1 MITGNY
7 LIARELNKK
16 GGEQPTAGPQQL
28 PNVQPAEYHYQ
39 RQTSN
44 SPLIKVSEDNRK
56 LLKSK
61 DKCDKYDYL
70 AAVACGA
77 IGGLIDIFL
86 VGAPKSSTLGNWTDK
101 QVDNAVMGFAK
112 VLKWDPENRHQGN
125 PASAIAHLENFK
137 VNYDQRHSAD
147 VGNLFNMSTRNHHM
161 MSLSHSPD
169 IVGLFFSLL
178 NQFTSTSSF
187 IADGQLVTIR
197 SDTYEL
203 QGGNFIAKLFCGIA
217 NWFGHIM
224 SDIAGSSGSRGNLG
238 RGTGVVIPFYELFQF
253 CKFGSFRVGQDKQ
266 DLATIAVRAFQEGYD
281 FRFGLA
287 SAIPVVITDLTIRLI
302 WALRRRFQYGKALRE
317 CIPTHQHDDLRV
329 MLLFGNGTLC
339 VMDAIDAG
347 IRSGG
352 NFLTFF
358 MRLNI
363 IAWFRFVT
371 LVLKEVCI
379 RLGLTNALQKNIE
392 AFRRINEALLVYLH
406 ELESIDIEA
415 FKNEIEK
422 YNEIMKVFTT
432 AKTDKELNQI
442 LLDTFDKLDIQKPWK
457 GDFDKFMSN
466 RNNTLI
472 FD

>member
-1 MITGNY
+1 MGRISKNY
-7 LIARELNKK
+7 SIIE
-16 GGEQPTAGPQQL
+16 
-28 PNVQPAEYHYQ
+28 
-39 RQTSN
+39 
-44 SPLIKVSEDNRK
+44 VSEDNRK

-77 IGGLIDIFL
+77 VGGLIDIFL
-86 VGAPKSSTLGNWTDK
+86 VGAPQNSTLGNWTDK

-112 VLKWDPENRHQGN
+112 ASGWNPRNNQQGN
-125 PASAIAHLENFK
+125 PASAIGFLEKQIK
-137 VNYDQRHSAD
+137 VNYEQRYSAD
-147 VGNLFNMSTRNHHM
+147 VENLFNMSTRNHHM

-169 IVGLFFSLL
+169 LVGLFFSLL

-203 QGGNFIAKLFCGIA
+203 QGGNFVAKLFCGIA

-224 SDIAGSSGSRGNLG
+224 SDIAGSSGSRGNSG
-238 RGTGVVIPFYELFQF
+238 RGAGVVIPFYELFQF
-253 CKFGSFRVGQDKQ
+253 CKFGSFRVGQDRQ

-287 SAIPVVITDLTIRLI
+287 SAIPVIITDLSIRLI
-302 WALRRRFQYGKALRE
+302 WALRRRFQYGKALKE
-317 CIPTHQHDDLRV
+317 CIPTHQHDDLRI

-339 VMDAIDAG
+339 VMDGIDAG

-352 NFLTFF
+352 NFLAFF

-379 RLGLTNALQKNIE
+379 RLGLADALQKNIE
-392 AFRRINEALLVYLH
+392 AFKRINEALLIYLH

-415 FKNEIEK
+415 FKKETEE

-442 LLDTFDKLDIQKPWK
+442 LLNTFDRLGIQKPWK
-457 GDFDKFMSN
+457 GDFDEFMSN
-466 RNNTLI
+466 KNNTLI

>member
-1 MITGNY
+1 MGIMNENHSR
-7 LIARELNKK
+7 IE
-16 GGEQPTAGPQQL
+16 
-28 PNVQPAEYHYQ
+28 
-39 RQTSN
+39 
-44 SPLIKVSEDNRK
+44 VSEDNRK
-56 LLKSK
+56 LLESK
-61 DKCDKYDYL
+61 DQCDQYDYL

-77 IGGLIDIFL
+77 VGGLIDIFL

-112 VLKWDPENRHQGN
+112 ASGWKPRDGQQGN
-125 PASAIAHLENFK
+125 PASAIGFLEKQFK

-147 VGNLFNMSTRNHHM
+147 VENLFDMSTRNHHM
-161 MSLSHSPD
+161 MSLAHSPD
-169 IVGLFFSLL
+169 LVGLFFSLL

-187 IADGQLVTIR
+187 IAEGQLVTIR

-203 QGGNFIAKLFCGIA
+203 QGGNFVAKLFCGIA

-224 SDIAGSSGSRGNLG
+224 SDIAGSSGSRGNSG
-238 RGTGVVIPFYELFQF
+238 RGAGVVIPFYELFQF

-287 SAIPVVITDLTIRLI
+287 SAIPVIITDLSIRLI
-302 WALRRRFQYGKALRE
+302 WALRRRFQYGKALKE

-339 VMDAIDAG
+339 VMDGIDAG

-352 NFLTFF
+352 NFLAFF

-379 RLGLTNALQKNIE
+379 RLGLTDALQKNIE
-392 AFRRINEALLVYLH
+392 AFKRINEALLLYLH

-415 FKNEIEK
+415 FKRETEE
-422 YNEIMKVFTT
+422 YNEMMQVFTT

-442 LLDTFDKLDIQKPWK
+442 LLDTFDRLGIQKPWK
-457 GDFDKFMSN
+457 GDFEAFMSN
-466 RNNTLI
+466 KNNTLI

>member
-1 MITGNY
+1 MGIMNENHS
-7 LIARELNKK
+7 IIE
-16 GGEQPTAGPQQL
+16 
-28 PNVQPAEYHYQ
+28 
-39 RQTSN
+39 
-44 SPLIKVSEDNRK
+44 VSEDNRK
-56 LLKSK
+56 LLESK
-61 DKCDKYDYL
+61 DQCDQYDYL

-77 IGGLIDIFL
+77 VGGLIDIFL

-112 VLKWDPENRHQGN
+112 ASGWKPRDGQQGN
-125 PASAIAHLENFK
+125 PASAIGFLEKQFK

-147 VGNLFNMSTRNHHM
+147 VENLFDMSTRNHHM
-161 MSLSHSPD
+161 MSLAHSPD
-169 IVGLFFSLL
+169 LVGLFFSLL

-187 IADGQLVTIR
+187 IAEGQLVTIR

-203 QGGNFIAKLFCGIA
+203 QGGNFVAKLFCGIA

-224 SDIAGSSGSRGNLG
+224 SDIAGSSESRGNSG
-238 RGTGVVIPFYELFQF
+238 RGAGVVIPFYELFQF

-287 SAIPVVITDLTIRLI
+287 SAIPVIITDLSIRLI
-302 WALRRRFQYGKALRE
+302 WALRRRFQYGKALKE

-339 VMDAIDAG
+339 VMDGIDAG

-352 NFLTFF
+352 NFLAFF

-379 RLGLTNALQKNIE
+379 RLGLTDALQKNIE
-392 AFRRINEALLVYLH
+392 AFKRINEALLLYLH

-415 FKNEIEK
+415 FKRETEE
-422 YNEIMKVFTT
+422 YNEMMQVFTT

-442 LLDTFDKLDIQKPWK
+442 LLDTFDRLGIQKPWK
-457 GDFDKFMSN
+457 GDFEAFMSN
-466 RNNTLI
+466 KNNTLI

>member
-1 MITGNY
+1 MGRTNENY
-7 LIARELNKK
+7 SIIEN
-16 GGEQPTAGPQQL
+16 
-28 PNVQPAEYHYQ
+28 
-39 RQTSN
+39 
-44 SPLIKVSEDNRK
+44 SEDNRK

-70 AAVACGA
+70 VAVACGA
-77 IGGLIDIFL
+77 VGGLIDIFL
-86 VGAPKSSTLGNWTDK
+86 VGAPKSSTLGNWTDN

-112 VLKWDPENRHQGN
+112 VVGWNPRDIQEGN
-125 PASAIAHLENFK
+125 PASAIGFLEKQFK

-147 VGNLFNMSTRNHHM
+147 VGNLFDMSTRNHHM

-187 IADGQLVTIR
+187 IANGQLVTIR

-224 SDIAGSSGSRGNLG
+224 SDIAGSSGSRGNSG
-238 RGTGVVIPFYELFQF
+238 RGAGIVIPFYELFQF
-253 CKFGSFRVGQDKQ
+253 CKFGSFNVGQDRQ

-287 SAIPVVITDLTIRLI
+287 SAIPVVITDLAIRLI

-317 CIPTHQHDDLRV
+317 CIPTQQHDSLRV

-339 VMDAIDAG
+339 VMDGIDAG

-352 NFLTFF
+352 NFLAFF
-358 MRLNI
+358 MRINI

-371 LVLKEVCI
+371 LVLKEICI
-379 RLGLTNALQKNIE
+379 RVGLTDALQKNIE
-392 AFRRINEALLVYLH
+392 AFKRINEVLLVYLH

-415 FKNEIEK
+415 FRKETEE
-422 YNEIMKVFTT
+422 YNEIITMFTT

-442 LLDTFDKLDIQKPWK
+442 LLDTFDRLGIQKPWK
-457 GDFDKFMSN
+457 GDFDAFMSN

>member
-1 MITGNY
+1 MGIMNENHS
-7 LIARELNKK
+7 IIE
-16 GGEQPTAGPQQL
+16 
-28 PNVQPAEYHYQ
+28 
-39 RQTSN
+39 
-44 SPLIKVSEDNRK
+44 VSEDNRK
-56 LLKSK
+56 LLESK
-61 DKCDKYDYL
+61 DQCDQYDYL

-77 IGGLIDIFL
+77 VGGLIDIFL

-112 VLKWDPENRHQGN
+112 ASGWKPRDGQQGN
-125 PASAIAHLENFK
+125 PASAIGFLEKQFK

-147 VGNLFNMSTRNHHM
+147 VENLFDMSTRNHHM
-161 MSLSHSPD
+161 MSLAHSPD
-169 IVGLFFSLL
+169 LVGLFFSLL

-187 IADGQLVTIR
+187 IAEGQLVTIR

-203 QGGNFIAKLFCGIA
+203 QGGNFVAKLFCGIA

-224 SDIAGSSGSRGNLG
+224 SDIAGSSGSRGNSG
-238 RGTGVVIPFYELFQF
+238 RGAGVVIPFYELFQF

-287 SAIPVVITDLTIRLI
+287 SAIPVIITDLSIRLI
-302 WALRRRFQYGKALRE
+302 WALRRRFQYGKALKE

-329 MLLFGNGTLC
+329 MLLFGNGMLC
-339 VMDAIDAG
+339 VMDGIDAG

-352 NFLTFF
+352 NFLAFF

-379 RLGLTNALQKNIE
+379 RFGLTDALQKNIE
-392 AFRRINEALLVYLH
+392 AFKRINEALLLYLH

-415 FKNEIEK
+415 FKRETEE
-422 YNEIMKVFTT
+422 YNEMMQVFTT

-442 LLDTFDKLDIQKPWK
+442 LLDTFDRLGIQKPWK
-457 GDFDKFMSN
+457 GDFEAFMSN
-466 RNNTLI
+466 KNNTLI

>member
-1 MITGNY
+1 MGRTNENLSI
-7 LIARELNKK
+7 IE
-16 GGEQPTAGPQQL
+16 
-28 PNVQPAEYHYQ
+28 
-39 RQTSN
+39 
-44 SPLIKVSEDNRK
+44 ISEDNRL

-77 IGGLIDIFL
+77 VGGLIDIFL
-86 VGAPKSSTLGNWTDK
+86 VGAPKSSTLVNWTDK

-112 VLKWDPENRHQGN
+112 VAGWKPGDGQQGN
-125 PASAIAHLENFK
+125 PASAIGFLEKQFK
-137 VNYDQRHSAD
+137 VNYDQRYSAD
-147 VGNLFNMSTRNHHM
+147 VENLFDMSTRNHHM

-169 IVGLFFSLL
+169 LVGLFFSLL

-187 IADGQLVTIR
+187 IAEGQLVTIR

-203 QGGNFIAKLFCGIA
+203 QGGNFVAKLFCGIA

-224 SDIAGSSGSRGNLG
+224 SDIAGSSGSRGNSG
-238 RGTGVVIPFYELFQF
+238 RGAGVVIPFYELFQF
-253 CKFGSFRVGQDKQ
+253 CKFGSFRVGQDRQ

-281 FRFGLA
+281 FRFGLT
-287 SAIPVVITDLTIRLI
+287 SAIPVIITDLSIRLI
-302 WALRRRFQYGKALRE
+302 WALRRRFQYGKALKE

-339 VMDAIDAG
+339 IMDAIDAG

-352 NFLTFF
+352 NFLAFF

-379 RLGLTNALQKNIE
+379 RLGLTDALQKNIE
-392 AFRRINEALLVYLH
+392 AFKRINEALLIYLH
-406 ELESIDIEA
+406 ELEAIDIEA
-415 FKNEIEK
+415 FKKETEE
-422 YNEIMKVFTT
+422 YNEILKVFTT
-432 AKTDKELNQI
+432 AKTNKELNQI
-442 LLDTFDKLDIQKPWK
+442 LLNTFDRLGIQKPWK
-457 GDFDKFMSN
+457 GDFDEFMSS

>member
-1 MITGNY
+1 MGRISKNY
-7 LIARELNKK
+7 SIIE
-16 GGEQPTAGPQQL
+16 
-28 PNVQPAEYHYQ
+28 
-39 RQTSN
+39 
-44 SPLIKVSEDNRK
+44 VSEDNRK

-77 IGGLIDIFL
+77 VGGLIDIFL
-86 VGAPKSSTLGNWTDK
+86 VGAPQNSTLGNWTDK

-112 VLKWDPENRHQGN
+112 ASGWNPRNNQQGN
-125 PASAIAHLENFK
+125 PASAIGFLEKQFK
-137 VNYDQRHSAD
+137 VNYDQRYSAD
-147 VGNLFNMSTRNHHM
+147 VENLFNMSTRNHHM

-169 IVGLFFSLL
+169 LVGLFFSLL

-203 QGGNFIAKLFCGIA
+203 QGGNFVAKLFCGIA

-224 SDIAGSSGSRGNLG
+224 SDIAGSSGSRGNSG
-238 RGTGVVIPFYELFQF
+238 RGAGVVIPFYELFQF
-253 CKFGSFRVGQDKQ
+253 CKFGSFRVGQDRQ

-287 SAIPVVITDLTIRLI
+287 SAIPVIITDLSIRLI
-302 WALRRRFQYGKALRE
+302 WTLRRRFQYGKALKE
-317 CIPTHQHDDLRV
+317 CIPTHQHDDLRI

-339 VMDAIDAG
+339 VMDGIDAG

-352 NFLTFF
+352 NFLAFF

-379 RLGLTNALQKNIE
+379 RLGLADALQKNIE
-392 AFRRINEALLVYLH
+392 AFKRINEALLIYLH

-415 FKNEIEK
+415 FKKETEE

-442 LLDTFDKLDIQKPWK
+442 LLNTFDRLGIQKPWK
-457 GDFDKFMSN
+457 GDFDEFMSN
-466 RNNTLI
+466 KNNTLI

>member
-1 MITGNY
+1 MGIMNENHS
-7 LIARELNKK
+7 IIE
-16 GGEQPTAGPQQL
+16 
-28 PNVQPAEYHYQ
+28 
-39 RQTSN
+39 
-44 SPLIKVSEDNRK
+44 VSEDNRK
-56 LLKSK
+56 LLESK
-61 DKCDKYDYL
+61 DQCDQYDYL

-77 IGGLIDIFL
+77 VGGLIDIFL

-112 VLKWDPENRHQGN
+112 ASDWKPRDGQQGN
-125 PASAIAHLENFK
+125 PASAIGFLEKQFK

-147 VGNLFNMSTRNHHM
+147 VENLFDMSTRNHHM
-161 MSLSHSPD
+161 MSLAHSPD
-169 IVGLFFSLL
+169 LVGLFFSLL

-187 IADGQLVTIR
+187 IAEGQLVTIR

-203 QGGNFIAKLFCGIA
+203 QGGNFVAKLFCGIA

-224 SDIAGSSGSRGNLG
+224 SDIAGRSGSRGNSG
-238 RGTGVVIPFYELFQF
+238 RGAGVVIPFYELFQF

-287 SAIPVVITDLTIRLI
+287 SAIPVIITDLSIRLI
-302 WALRRRFQYGKALRE
+302 WALRRRFQYGKALKE

-339 VMDAIDAG
+339 VMDGIDAG

-352 NFLTFF
+352 NFLAFF

-379 RLGLTNALQKNIE
+379 RLGLTDALQKNIE
-392 AFRRINEALLVYLH
+392 AFKRINEALLLYLH

-415 FKNEIEK
+415 FKRETEE
-422 YNEIMKVFTT
+422 YNEMMQVFTT

-442 LLDTFDKLDIQKPWK
+442 LLDTFDRLGIQKPWK
-457 GDFDKFMSN
+457 GDFEAFMSN
-466 RNNTLI
+466 KNNTLI

>member
-1 MITGNY
+1 MGRTNENY
-7 LIARELNKK
+7 SIIE
-16 GGEQPTAGPQQL
+16 
-28 PNVQPAEYHYQ
+28 
-39 RQTSN
+39 
-44 SPLIKVSEDNRK
+44 VSEDNRK

-77 IGGLIDIFL
+77 VGGLIDIFL
-86 VGAPKSSTLGNWTDK
+86 VGAPGSSTLGNWTDN
-101 QVDNAVMGFAK
+101 QVDNAVMEFAK
-112 VLKWDPENRHQGN
+112 AVGWNPRDIQQDN
-125 PASAIAHLENFK
+125 PASAIVFLEKQFK

-147 VGNLFNMSTRNHHM
+147 VENLFNMSTRNHHM

-169 IVGLFFSLL
+169 LVGLFFSLL

-203 QGGNFIAKLFCGIA
+203 QGGNFVAKLFCGIA

-224 SDIAGSSGSRGNLG
+224 SDIAGSSESRGNSG
-238 RGTGVVIPFYELFQF
+238 RGVGVVIPFYELFQF
-253 CKFGSFRVGQDKQ
+253 CKFGSFRVRQDRQ

-287 SAIPVVITDLTIRLI
+287 SAIPVIVTDLSVRLI
-302 WALRRRFQYGKALRE
+302 WALRRHFQYGKALKE
-317 CIPTHQHDDLRV
+317 CIPTHQHDDLRII
-329 MLLFGNGTLC
+329 LLFGNGTLC
-339 VMDAIDAG
+339 VMDGINAG

-352 NFLTFF
+352 NFLAFF

-379 RLGLTNALQKNIE
+379 RLGLTDALQKNIE
-392 AFRRINEALLVYLH
+392 AFKRINEALLGYLH

-415 FKNEIEK
+415 FKKETEE
-422 YNEIMKVFTT
+422 YTEIMKVFTT

-457 GDFDKFMSN
+457 GDFDEFMSN

>member
-1 MITGNY
+1 MGIMNENHS
-7 LIARELNKK
+7 IIE
-16 GGEQPTAGPQQL
+16 
-28 PNVQPAEYHYQ
+28 
-39 RQTSN
+39 
-44 SPLIKVSEDNRK
+44 VSEDNRK
-56 LLKSK
+56 LLESK
-61 DKCDKYDYL
+61 DQCDQYDYL

-77 IGGLIDIFL
+77 VGGLIDIFL

-112 VLKWDPENRHQGN
+112 ASGWKPRDGQQGN
-125 PASAIAHLENFK
+125 PASAIGFLEKQFK

-147 VGNLFNMSTRNHHM
+147 VENLFDMSTRNHHM
-161 MSLSHSPD
+161 MSLAHSPD
-169 IVGLFFSLL
+169 LVGLFFSLL

-187 IADGQLVTIR
+187 IAEGQLVTIR

-203 QGGNFIAKLFCGIA
+203 QGGNFVAKLFCGIA

-224 SDIAGSSGSRGNLG
+224 SDIAGSSGSRGNSG
-238 RGTGVVIPFYELFQF
+238 RGAGVVIPFYELFQF

-287 SAIPVVITDLTIRLI
+287 SAIPVIITDLSIRLI
-302 WALRRRFQYGKALRE
+302 WALRRRFQYGKALKE

-339 VMDAIDAG
+339 VMDGIDAG

-352 NFLTFF
+352 NFLAFF

-379 RLGLTNALQKNIE
+379 RLGLTDALQKNIE
-392 AFRRINEALLVYLH
+392 AFKRINEALLLYLH

-415 FKNEIEK
+415 FKRETEE
-422 YNEIMKVFTT
+422 YNEMMQNRQRT
-432 AKTDKELNQI
+432 E
-442 LLDTFDKLDIQKPWK
+442 P
-457 GDFDKFMSN
+457 DFVGY
-466 RNNTLI
+466 I
-472 FD
+472 

>member
-1 MITGNY
+1 MGRISKNY
-7 LIARELNKK
+7 SIIE
-16 GGEQPTAGPQQL
+16 
-28 PNVQPAEYHYQ
+28 
-39 RQTSN
+39 
-44 SPLIKVSEDNRK
+44 VSEDNRK

-77 IGGLIDIFL
+77 VGGLIDIFL
-86 VGAPKSSTLGNWTDK
+86 VGAPQNSTLGNWTDK
-101 QVDNAVMGFAK
+101 QVDNTVMGFAK
-112 VLKWDPENRHQGN
+112 ASGWNPRNNQQGN
-125 PASAIAHLENFK
+125 PASAIGFLEKQFK
-137 VNYDQRHSAD
+137 VNYDQRYSAD
-147 VGNLFNMSTRNHHM
+147 VENLFNMSTRNHHM

-169 IVGLFFSLL
+169 LVGLFFSLL

-197 SDTYEL
+197 SDRYEL
-203 QGGNFIAKLFCGIA
+203 QGGNFVAKLFCGIA

-224 SDIAGSSGSRGNLG
+224 SDIAGSSGSRGNSG
-238 RGTGVVIPFYELFQF
+238 RGAGVVIPFYELFQF
-253 CKFGSFRVGQDKQ
+253 CKFGSFRVGQDRQ

-287 SAIPVVITDLTIRLI
+287 SAIPVIITDLSIRLI
-302 WALRRRFQYGKALRE
+302 WALRRRFQYGKALKE
-317 CIPTHQHDDLRV
+317 CIPTHQHDDLRI

-339 VMDAIDAG
+339 VMDGIDAG

-352 NFLTFF
+352 NFLAFF

-379 RLGLTNALQKNIE
+379 RLGLADALQKNIE
-392 AFRRINEALLVYLH
+392 AFKRINEALLIYLH

-415 FKNEIEK
+415 FKKETEE

-442 LLDTFDKLDIQKPWK
+442 LLNTFDRLGIQKPWK
-457 GDFDKFMSN
+457 GDFDEFMSN
-466 RNNTLI
+466 KNNTLI

>member
-1 MITGNY
+1 MGRTNENLSI
-7 LIARELNKK
+7 IE
-16 GGEQPTAGPQQL
+16 
-28 PNVQPAEYHYQ
+28 
-39 RQTSN
+39 
-44 SPLIKVSEDNRK
+44 VSEDNRM
-56 LLKSK
+56 LLKRK

-77 IGGLIDIFL
+77 VGGLIDIFL
-86 VGAPKSSTLGNWTDK
+86 VGAPKSSTLVNWTDK

-112 VLKWDPENRHQGN
+112 VAGWKPGDGQQGN
-125 PASAIAHLENFK
+125 PASAIGFLEKQFK

-147 VGNLFNMSTRNHHM
+147 VENLFDMNTRNHHM
-161 MSLSHSPD
+161 ISLSHAPD
-169 IVGLFFSLL
+169 LVGLFFSLL
-178 NQFTSTSSF
+178 NQFTTTSSF
-187 IADGQLVTIR
+187 IADGKIVTIR

-224 SDIAGSSGSRGNLG
+224 SDIAGSSGSRGNSG
-238 RGTGVVIPFYELFQF
+238 RGAGVVIPFYELFQF
-253 CKFGSFRVGQDKQ
+253 CKFGSFSVGQDRQ
-266 DLATIAVRAFQEGYD
+266 DLATISVRAFQEGYD

-287 SAIPVVITDLTIRLI
+287 SAIPVVITDLSIRLI

-317 CIPTHQHDDLRV
+317 CIPTHQHDDLKV
-329 MLLFGNGTLC
+329 MLLFGNGTIC
-339 VMDAIDAG
+339 VMDGIDAG

-352 NFLTFF
+352 NFLAFF

-363 IAWFRFVT
+363 IAWFRFVI

-379 RLGLTNALQKNIE
+379 RIGLTDALQKNIE
-392 AFRRINEALLVYLH
+392 AFKRINEVLLVYLH

-415 FKNEIEK
+415 FKKETEE
-422 YNEIMKVFTT
+422 YNEMITFFTM

-442 LLDTFDKLDIQKPWK
+442 LLDTFEKLGLKKPWE
-457 GDFDKFMSN
+457 GDFNKFMSN